1 MIRDDETAGAPRDP
15 RAARG
20 AGGRTE
26 TTMVAGLWMS
36 IGTGVQGL
44 LTVLVLAVVSRLLKP
59 EDFGMV
65 SASLLVV
72 NFSLI
77 FSQVGVGPAIIQHPK
92 LRREHLE
99 TGFILSML
107 FSFVCVAV
115 LSALAPVIAR
125 VVDAPRVTPILRALS
140 WLLVLQ
146 GISVVSESQ
155 LRRAL
160 AFRTIASIRVTSYV
174 LGYGV
179 VGIVA
184 ALLGEGAWSL
194 VAASTAQT
202 LLSTA
207 LLVRSQPITW
217 GMRIDRLALRELAS
231 FGGGFALARIGNYA
245 AVYGDNSV
253 TAATLGVKALGLYDR
268 AYQLMSMPATAIGQV
283 IDDVLFPAMAQVQ
296 DDRVRVGRAYRRCVA
311 AVALLTLPV
320 TGLAV
325 ILAPELF
332 KVLFGPQWTSAI
344 LPFRILALG
353 TLFRTSYKV
362 SDSLSRAMGA
372 VYRRAW
378 RQWIYAG
385 CVIAGAWLGQH
396 RGLAGVAVGVVL
408 ALLVNFVLMAELSM
422 RLVDISHRSLI
433 SAHVPAIRTTALV
446 VLPAWLVTVAARPLM
461 PPVAVLCAAMVCV
474 AATTTAIYRISPSFL
489 LGEDGRWLAA
499 RIDTLLRTRLG
510 RLLARRP
517 AQLGA

>member
-1 MIRDDETAGAPRDP
+1 MDDEEVVRAPGAARP
-15 RAARG
+15 ARG
-20 AGGRTE
+20 AGRTE
-26 TTMVAGLWMS
+26 ATMVAGLWMS

-44 LTVLVLAVVSRLLKP
+44 LTIVVLAIVSRLLKP
-59 EDFGMV
+59 EEFGMV

-77 FSQVGVGPAIIQHPK
+77 FSQLGVGPAIVQHPR

-99 TGFILSML
+99 TGFILSMA
-107 FSFVCVAV
+107 FSFACVAV
-115 LSALAPVIAR
+115 LSALAPVIASI
-125 VVDAPRVTPILRALS
+125 VHAPKVTPILRALS

-146 GISVVSESQ
+146 GVSVVSESQ

-160 AFRTIASIRVTSYV
+160 EFRTIAAIRVTSYV
-174 LGYGV
+174 FGYGV

-184 ALLGEGAWSL
+184 ALLGEGPWAL

-202 LLSTA
+202 LISTG
-207 LLVRSQPITW
+207 LLVRSQPIAW
-217 GMRIDRLALRELAS
+217 SARVDRGACRDLAS

-268 AYQLMSMPATAIGQV
+268 AYQLMAMPAGAIGQV

-311 AVALLTLPV
+311 AVALLALPV

-325 ILAPELF
+325 LLAPELF
-332 KVLFGPQWTSAI
+332 RVLFGPQWTSAV

-353 TLFRTSYKV
+353 TLFRTSYKI
-362 SDSLSRAMGA
+362 SDSLSRALGA

-385 CVIAGAWLGQH
+385 CVIGGAWLGQH

-408 ALLVNFVLMAELSM
+408 ALLINFFLMAELSL
-422 RLVDISHRSLI
+422 RLVGMSHRSLLA
-433 SAHVPAIRTTALV
+433 AHVPALRTTALT
-446 VLPAWLVTVAARPLM
+446 VLPAWLVAVVTRPLLS
-461 PPVAVLCAAMVCV
+461 PLGVLVVTATCV
-474 AATTTAIYRISPSFL
+474 VLVTTTVYRMSPAFL

-499 RIDTLLRTRLG
+499 RIDSLVRTRAG

-517 AQLGA
+517 VGVGT

>member
-1 MIRDDETAGAPRDP
+1 MTPDVSLAGQPEET
-15 RAARG
+15 RARRSA
-20 AGGRTE
+20 GRTE

-36 IGTGVQGL
+36 LGTTIQGV

-77 FSQVGVGPAIIQHPK
+77 FSQVGVGPAIVQHPN

-115 LSALAPVIAR
+115 LTALAPFIAA
-125 VVDAPRVTPILRALS
+125 VVHAPKVTPILRALA

-160 AFRTIASIRVTSYV
+160 EFKTIASIRVTSYV
-174 LGYGV
+174 FGYGG
-179 VGIVA
+179 VGIA
-184 ALLGEGAWSL
+184 AAMLGAGAWAL
-194 VAASTAQT
+194 VAASTMQT
-202 LLSTA
+202 LISTVM
-207 LLVRSQPITW
+207 LVRSRPLVW
-217 GMRIDRLALRELAS
+217 GTKIDRTAWRELAS

-253 TAATLGVKALGLYDR
+253 TAATLGVRALGLYDR
-268 AYQLMSMPATAIGQV
+268 AYQLMAMPAGAIGQV

-296 DDRVRVGRAYRRCVA
+296 QDHERVGRAYRRCVA

-325 ILAPELF
+325 LLAPEVF
-332 KVLFGPQWTSAI
+332 KVLFGPQWTAAI

-385 CVIAGAWLGQH
+385 CVIGGAWVGQH
-396 RGLAGVAVGVVL
+396 RGLVGVAIGVLL
-408 ALLVNFVLMAELSM
+408 ALLVNFVLMAELSL
-422 RLVDISHRSLI
+422 RLVRMSHASLV
-433 SAHVPAIRTTALV
+433 SAHIPALRTTALV
-446 VLPAWLVTVAARPLM
+446 LVPAWIVVDLARPLV
-461 PPVAVLCAAMVCV
+461 PPIAVLAAATVCV
-474 AATTTAIYRISPSFL
+474 IATTIGIYRMSPSFL

-499 RIDTLLRTRLG
+499 RIDVLIRTRVG
-510 RLLARRP
+510 RLLARHP
-517 AQLGA
+517 AQVRA

>member
-1 MIRDDETAGAPRDP
+1 MTSDDPVSDAPRAE
-15 RAARG
+15 RAAR
-20 AGGRTE
+20 AAGRTE
-26 TTMVAGLWMS
+26 TTMVAGLWMTL
-36 IGTGVQGL
+36 GTGIQGL
-44 LTVLVLAVVSRLLKP
+44 LTVVVLAVVSRLLKP
-59 EDFGMV
+59 EDFGVV

-77 FSQVGVGPAIIQHPK
+77 FSQVGVGPAIVQHPK

-107 FSFVCVAV
+107 FSLACVAV
-115 LSALAPVIAR
+115 LSALAPVIAM
-125 VVDAPRVTPILRALS
+125 VVHAPKVTPILRTLA
-140 WLLVLQ
+140 WLLMLQ
-146 GISVVSESQ
+146 GVSVVSESQ

-160 AFRTIASIRVTSYV
+160 EFRTIASIRVVSYLV
-174 LGYGV
+174 GYGA
-179 VGIVA
+179 VGIIA
-184 ALLGEGAWSL
+184 ALLGAGAWAL

-202 LLSTA
+202 LISTVM
-207 LLVRSQPITW
+207 LVRSKPIAW
-217 GMRIDRLALRELAS
+217 GWRIDGAAWRELAS

-253 TAATLGVKALGLYDR
+253 TAATLGVRALGLYDR
-268 AYQLMSMPATAIGQV
+268 AYQLMAMPAGAIGQV

-296 DDRVRVGRAYRRCVA
+296 QDPVRVGRAYRRCVA
-311 AVALLTLPV
+311 AVALLTLPA

-325 ILAPELF
+325 LLAPEMF
-332 KVLFGPQWTSAI
+332 KVLFGAQWTAAI

-385 CVIAGAWLGQH
+385 CVIAGAWVGQH

-408 ALLVNFVLMAELSM
+408 ALLVNFVLMAELSL
-422 RLVDISHRSLI
+422 RLVGTTHRSLI
-433 SAHVPAIRTTALV
+433 TAHIPALRTTVLLLVPAWIV
-446 VLPAWLVTVAARPLM
+446 VDAARHFVPPL
-461 PPVAVLCAAMVCV
+461 AVLA
-474 AATTTAIYRISPSFL
+474 AATICVLATSIVLYRMSPSLL

-499 RIDTLLRTRLG
+499 RIDILIRTRIG
-510 RLLARRP
+510 RVFARQP
-517 AQLGA
+517 AQVGA